1 MKKSILILGILLP
14 LFSLSQSINKVITKE
29 NKIYIGD
36 IYKSYGNN
44 IIFLNGVNP
53 SLTSNR
59 LEIALVK
66 EIYGPI
72 AKSTKKIIIKK
83 NNNIIFYPEYD
94 GLANIENGRPTN
106 NQMSAGDY
114 LQKAGNRYL
123 IGIGVAITGGA
134 VAVAGSTS
142 DNPENLALAGGVMV
156 LIGGVISLT
165 GHFQLIKAGKVMNGE
180 AVTLSPSKEGIG
192 FAINF

>member
-94 GLANIENGRPTN
+94 V
-106 NQMSAGDY
+106 
-114 LQKAGNRYL
+114 YL
-123 IGIGVAITGGA
+123 ILNGFKDSQFTFSLRISNKINLTTHEIHDRIMKEVKIISGGHEKTSGIA
-134 VAVAGSTS
+134 VSES
-142 DNPENLALAGGVMV
+142 DIEQFMEVFIHIM
-156 LIGGVISLT
+156 
-165 GHFQLIKAGKVMNGE
+165 
-180 AVTLSPSKEGIG
+180 KELL
-192 FAINF
+192 